1 MEMMEKIHQ
10 INIFEEKN
18 TQDLDFRKTHKNVQE
33 LLKLLKLKFISE
45 YLWLIFKAQ
54 FVCFY
59 WKKLSK
65 KYFSISQLTYLQVL
79 ISIKLSFYSPVT
91 TSWTA

>member
-1 MEMMEKIHQ
+1 MMEKKIHQ

-18 TQDLDFRKTHKNVQE
+18 AQDLDFRKTHKNVQE

-59 WKKLSK
+59 
-65 KYFSISQLTYLQVL
+65 
-79 ISIKLSFYSPVT
+79 
-91 TSWTA
+91 